1 MAMDILLP
9 RHQRSLETLL
19 LFPSST
25 MLLQQQHLF
34 LLTMNRHHPPPLAL
48 PRPAIRLTTA
58 HRLLLV
64 RKQAGSISGLLRL
77 QLAIP
82 LCIQLV
88 VCRGL
93 AAVGTVAGTL
103 ARVRPWLY
111 TGEFFVTE
119 C

>member
-1 MAMDILLP
+1 MTMNVLLP
-9 RHQRSLETLL
+9 RHQRSLELLL
-19 LFPSST
+19 LFPSLT
-25 MLLQQQHLF
+25 MLPL